1 MKEKSGKTKPGHAS
15 SVTRSNKKGSSIEK
29 GTTFGKTKAPSKT
42 FKKLQEE
49 ISKLQRQN
57 EVLRERLGD
66 DEENERARRTVQPGP
81 DIDREKDLIDTIERI
96 KKKLRHNISEKMYV
110 EKKEEINEIQE
121 EAAAKSFGRNYTT
134 LGTSYKDILM
144 RKTYGSTVSS
154 KENSFYKG
162 RSSTSKNYDNTSYSQ
177 KLAKSKR

>member
-1 MKEKSGKTKPGHAS
+1 VKANSGKTKPGYAS
-15 SVTRSNKKGSSIEK
+15 SATRSNKKGSSIEK
-29 GTTFGKTKAPSKT
+29 GTTIGKTRPPSKT

-49 ISKLQRQN
+49 ISRLKRQN
-57 EVLRERLGD
+57 EVLREKLGD

-96 KKKLRHNISEKMYV
+96 KKKLRHNISEKTYV
-110 EKKEEINEIQE
+110 EKKEEIQEIQE

-144 RKTYGSTVSS
+144 RKTYGGTVSS
-154 KENSFYKG
+154 KENSQFFDRTNASQIYN
-162 RSSTSKNYDNTSYSQ
+162 RTSYSQ
-177 KLAKSKR
+177 KLTKSKR